1 MNGEPTGA
9 RCICWV
15 GAAVAAIASLATVSV
30 EAASMLDASGRYA
43 VSWWTVDDGLP
54 EPPLNGLAMGTTG
67 EIVCASHTTVSRFD
81 GQVFHPFP
89 EWLIAPLR
97 EQLGAFWSIG
107 FDGEGHL
114 WVQGSR
120 GAAQLSLPDQ
130 AARQRWRVHAV
141 PQGTVTGLCFT
152 SQGRP
157 VLVGPGII
165 LAFDGLRFVD
175 ISPVGPRQPSWRYG
189 GIDPATDELW
199 LWGMARG
206 ERRLFHGRLASSLP
220 QPFVIEED
228 ESWVGRGI
236 ITMAFG
242 PEGPVALLP
251 EAVATLQEGRWL
263 PVPPEVPDADYRIS
277 GKLACSPDGTVWIS
291 SHNGLFACRDGT
303 IERATGG
310 LPAFSFY
317 TGQFLIDS
325 EGTAW
330 AACGSGLLAVR
341 STRLRVNPIRDCRA
355 ACERADGSLLAG
367 ISGGIVKL
375 PPKGATGTDSQPAFL
390 ARLPDAAVPTGIL
403 EDNQGRIWI
412 GTRDNFV
419 MRLSGDTVERVTGPA
434 EHFRELRSIEAI
446 ARDTTGRIWAGTT
459 NGLAIHDPQTDRFRH
474 IPAHQGQPGP
484 VVIGLVA
491 DRDGVLA
498 ATAAGGVVR
507 FAARGG
513 QAAVLPATELPGRRA
528 VVLRRDSRGTVWV
541 GGEQGL
547 VRVATDGS
555 IFRLGSGMGL
565 VDECIRQIEED
576 THGRLWLAGRGGSL
590 QGIRLD
596 DLEALVEGRLHFVRG
611 LVHGPLDGVG
621 DNECVGRMQRPEG
634 VTGPNATVVFPVSDG
649 IVGFSPERTAGPV
662 GLPPR
667 ISVSTGANAGSRTF
681 SFAAAGPYQLAQPLF
696 QTRLKGVDQDWSVPS
711 PITQRHYASLP
722 SGSHTF
728 LVRRIAGENDR
739 EFPAATLSIVVPAP
753 WWRTPWAVAGLVAA
767 AAVVAWSTTRALARR
782 RILQLERQGAM
793 ERERARIARDI
804 HDSLGAGLTRVALMS
819 DLARR
824 GQRPP
829 DEVRERL
836 DAIHRDARHLTRS
849 VDEIVWAVNPRNDTA
864 ARFVSYVVYDVEQ
877 FVRAGDLTLRLDVPD
892 HLPEDLPLTAQVR
905 HHVCLAVR
913 ELLQNV
919 LRHAQATHI
928 DFSITLTDGWLV
940 VTVTDDGIG
949 CPGAGDQTIGQDG
962 LANVTDRVAEVGGRV
977 AFDTPVRGGTRVVIS
992 VPFAERPAVLIGS
1005 ERGVIAGWKKS

>member
-1 MNGEPTGA
+1 
-9 RCICWV
+9 V
-15 GAAVAAIASLATVSV
+15 AIAWLVTASV

-54 EPPLNGLAMGTTG
+54 EPPLNGLALSATG
-67 EIVCASHTTVSRFD
+67 EIICASHTTLSRFD
-81 GQVFHPFP
+81 GRVFRPFP

-107 FDGEGHL
+107 FDGEGQL
-114 WVQGSR
+114 WVQGSL
-120 GAAQLSLPDQ
+120 GAAQLSPPDQ
-130 AARQRWRVHAV
+130 AGRQRWRVHAV

-152 SQGRP
+152 SRGRP
-157 VLVGPGII
+157 VLVGPGIV
-165 LAFDGLRFVD
+165 LAFDGRRFVD
-175 ISPVGPRQPSWRYG
+175 ITPIGPRRPFWRYG

-199 LWGMARG
+199 LWGMAEG
-206 ERRLFHGRLASSLP
+206 ARRLFHGRLANSSPRPL
-220 QPFVIEED
+220 VIEED
-228 ESWVGRGI
+228 DSWVGKGI
-236 ITMAFG
+236 ITMAFAA
-242 PEGPVALLP
+242 EGPVALLP
-251 EAVATLQEGRWL
+251 DAVAMLREGQWL
-263 PVPPEVPDADYRIS
+263 PLPPEVPDADYRIS
-277 GKLACSPDGTVWIS
+277 GKLACGGDGTVWVS
-291 SHNGLFACRDGT
+291 SHNGLFACRDGR

-341 STRLRVNPIRDCRA
+341 PTRLRVQPIRDCRA
-355 ACERADGSLLAG
+355 ACERADGSLIAG
-367 ISGGIVKL
+367 IPGGIVSL
-375 PPKGATGTDSQPAFL
+375 PSTGSAGADSQPVML

-403 EDNQGRIWI
+403 EDDQGRLWI

-419 MRLSGDTVERVTGPA
+419 MRLSGGTIERVTGPA
-434 EHFRELRSIEAI
+434 EHFRELRSIEGI
-446 ARDTTGRIWAGTT
+446 ARDTTGRIWAGTS
-459 NGLAIHDPQTDRFRH
+459 NGLAFHDPRTDRFRPV
-474 IPAHQGQPGP
+474 PAHQGQPGP

-491 DRDGVLA
+491 DGDGVLA

-507 FAARGG
+507 FATRGG
-513 QAAVLPATELPGRRA
+513 QTAILPATELPGRRA

-547 VRVATDGS
+547 VRVEPDGS
-555 IFRLGSGMGL
+555 TFQLSAGAGL
-565 VDECIRQIEED
+565 VDESIRQIDED
-576 THGRLWLAGRGGSL
+576 SHGRLWLAGRGGSF

-596 DLEALVEGRLHFVRG
+596 DLESLAEGRLQFVRG
-611 LVHGPLDGVG
+611 LVHGPLDGIG
-621 DNECVGRMQRPEG
+621 DNECVGRMQRPGG
-634 VTGPNATVVFPVSDG
+634 VTGPAAALVVPVSDG
-649 IVGFSPERTAGPV
+649 LVGFLPERAAAAP
-662 GLPPR
+662 GLPPQ
-667 ISVSTGANAGSRTF
+667 ITVSAGATTGGRTF
-681 SFAAAGPYQLAQPLF
+681 FFTAPGPHPFTQPLF
-696 QTRLKGVDQDWSVPS
+696 QTRLQEVDQDWSAPA
-711 PITQRHYASLP
+711 PAMQRHYASLP
-722 SGSHTF
+722 PGTHSF

-739 EFPAATLSIVVPAP
+739 EFPLARLSINVPAP

-767 AAVVAWSTTRALARR
+767 AALAAWGTTRALARR

-829 DEVRERL
+829 DDVRTRL
-836 DAIHRDARHLTRS
+836 DAIHRDARDLTRS

-864 ARFVSYVVYDVEQ
+864 ARFVSYVVHDVEQ
-877 FVRAGDLTLRLDVPD
+877 SVRAGELTLRLDVPD
-892 HLPEDLPLTAQVR
+892 RLPEDLPLTAQVR

-928 DFSITLTDGWLV
+928 DFSIRLADDRLV
-940 VTVTDDGIG
+940 VSVTDDGIG
-949 CPGAGDQTIGQDG
+949 FAGAGDQDIGQDG
-962 LANVTDRVAEVGGRV
+962 LANVTNRVAEVGGKV
-977 AFDTPVRGGTRVVIS
+977 TFDAPAGAGTRVEIR
-992 VPFAERPAVLIGS
+992 VPLAGRPAVAKN
-1005 ERGVIAGWKKS
+1005 AGQGALTGQETS